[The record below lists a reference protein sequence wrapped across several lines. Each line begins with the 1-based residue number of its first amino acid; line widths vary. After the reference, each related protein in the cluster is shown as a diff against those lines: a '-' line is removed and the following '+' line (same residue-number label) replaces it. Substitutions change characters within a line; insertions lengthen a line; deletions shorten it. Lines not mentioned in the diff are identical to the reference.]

1 MKMTEVRNKLMAL
14 FVGMIVAALLFV
26 VLFETGV
33 CEDGVLAG
41 VNPQMEFAFLTV
53 MELLTIAMIPLALRL
68 LKFKNIENELRE
80 RHLEALKKWGALR
93 LLLLELPLVLNTL
106 FYYLFLNT
114 SFGYMAIILLICM
127 VFVYPSEP
135 RCAAEA
141 FLNEE
146 EDVEK

>member
-1 MKMTEVRNKLMAL
+1 MTEVRNKLMAL
-14 FVGMIVAALLFV
+14 FVGIIVAALLIV
-26 VLFETGV
+26 VLFET
-33 CEDGVLAG
+33 GVLAG

>member
-1 MKMTEVRNKLMAL
+1 MKMTEVRNKLLAL
-14 FVGMIVAALLFV
+14 FVGMIVAALLIV

-33 CEDGVLAG
+33 CEDGVLTG
-41 VNPQMEFAFLTV
+41 VNPQVEFAFLTV

-127 VFVYPSEP
+127 AFVYPSEP
-135 RCAAEA
+135 RCAVEA

-146 EDVEK
+146 EEVEK

>member
-1 MKMTEVRNKLMAL
+1 MAL
-14 FVGMIVAALLFV
+14 FVGIIVAALLIV

-41 VNPQMEFAFLTV
+41 ENPQMEFAFLTV

-93 LLLLELPLVLNTL
+93 LLMLEVLIVLNTL

-127 VFVYPSEP
+127 AFVYPSES

-146 EDVEK
+146 EEVEK